1 VSARQLETLAGRY
14 RLVEVIGRGG
24 MSTVYRAIDAKLRR
38 TAAVK
43 VLSPA
48 LADADPV
55 SLARFE
61 REAQAAARLAHP
73 GIVAIYDT
81 GVDGDIRF
89 IVMEYV
95 PGRSL
100 DELLRSDGRLEPAR
114 AVYIAEQVASAL
126 AVAHTAGIVHRDI
139 KPGNVM
145 VTDDGSVKVLDFGI
159 ARAVDGSTLTQTS
172 SVVGTAAYMAPEQ
185 AAGKRADDRS
195 DIYSLG
201 CLLYTMLAGG
211 PPFTGEVSAAVLGQ
225 HLHADPPS
233 PRDANP
239 EVPPALDA
247 LVTQMLAKDPDARPQ
262 TAFEVRD
269 RLAHVLDSAP
279 TRAETAPTVRLPEP
293 AAALVAPTA
302 AAASHRGAVVAG
314 VVGAVALVAALL
326 ALAANGGSH
335 HAATSSSPATSTR
348 AAPPTTSAAPATSTR
363 APATTTTTTP
373 ATPSTQPTAKSK
385 PPGHGGEPPG
395 NAKKQAGKKG
405 GG

>member
-1 VSARQLETLAGRY
+1 VSALQLETLAGRY

-24 MSTVYRAIDAKLRR
+24 MSTVYRAVDAKLRR
-38 TAAVK
+38 TVAVK

-61 REAQAAARLAHP
+61 REAQAAAGLAHP
-73 GIVAIYDT
+73 SIVAVYDT
-81 GVDGDIRF
+81 AVDGDIRF

-95 PGRSL
+95 PGHSL
-100 DELLRSDGRLEPAR
+100 DEVLRSDGRLEPAH

-126 AVAHTAGIVHRDI
+126 AVAHGAGIVHRDI

-145 VTDDGSVKVLDFGI
+145 VTDDGAVKVLDFGI
-159 ARAVDGSTLTQTS
+159 ARAVDGSTLTHTS
-172 SVVGTAAYMAPEQ
+172 SVVGTAAYMSPEQ
-185 AAGKRADDRS
+185 AAGRRADDRA

-201 CLLYTMLAGG
+201 CLLYTMLTGG

-225 HLHADPPS
+225 HLHAEPPS

-247 LVTQMLAKDPDARPQ
+247 LVMQMLAKDPDARPQ

-269 RLAHVLDSAP
+269 RLAQVLTGAP
-279 TRAETAPTVRLPEP
+279 AALAETAPTGRLAGE
-293 AAALVAPTA
+293 VAPEIAQTPES
-302 AAASHRGAVVAG
+302 ASHRGAVVAG
-314 VVGAVALVAALL
+314 AVGAVALVAALL
-326 ALAANGGSH
+326 ALAGSGSH
-335 HAATSSSPATSTR
+335 HAATTSSPATSAR
-348 AAPPTTSAAPATSTR
+348 SAPPATSAAPTTSTR
-363 APATTTTTTP
+363 APATTTVTTTAP
-373 ATPSTQPTAKSK
+373 ATTQPSGKSK
-385 PPGHGGEPPG
+385 PPGQGGEPPG
-395 NAKKQAGKKG
+395 QAKKQSGKKG